1 MAKANIFL
9 ALREAELYHKAA
21 AGVAGIWHHGHHGE
35 LEAVGRAVDPST
47 LQVMSTSPFQG

>member
-21 AGVAGIWHHGHHGE
+21 AGVSAALWIC
-35 LEAVGRAVDPST
+35 APK
-47 LQVMSTSPFQG
+47 